1 MSELR
6 RKIAQRVPAISW
18 RDKKLRDLD
27 GRLAKN
33 QKKRAALSA
42 ELNAAKQELAAQK
55 GDLNAVDAQLGALQ
69 QQRDSLEDSVKAER
83 RRRRAPSF
91 EALLSSYA
99 AQHQAALQLSNRDL
113 SPMAQI
119 PFKLRNYSLAQ
130 SHGVTAPEIYGVWR
144 SAREVDLSVVDADR
158 VVLKGDG
165 GHSAQGVFPL
175 ERTADGWR
183 TVDGEIGFAGD
194 LLPEDLQKTLGKA
207 RSPFFAEQFLVSPSG
222 WTIPE
227 DVKLYCAYGEVLQ
240 IYVMRSSADSSMD
253 RKTFSSRFFD
263 ASGAPLEE
271 IRNGLNYDHSIDAPQ
286 HLPELVEAARHLSR
300 AVGMPFMRVDMYST
314 AAGPVLGELTAVPSA
329 GVQSYATR
337 HDRAMGK
344 AWVEAQARL
353 EHDLMRGRPF
363 GTLYGS
369 HEYTWW
375 YPEARDKD
383 NMHRPDNWHRR
394 QASCG
399 EWCFTSPQA

>member
-6 RKIAQRVPAISW
+6 RKIAQRVPAIAW

-27 GRLAKN
+27 SRLAKN
-33 QKKRAALSA
+33 QKKRATLSA
-42 ELNAAKQELAAQK
+42 ELDAAKQELAAQK

-69 QQRDSLEDSVKAER
+69 QQRDSLEESVKAER

-99 AQHQAALQLSNRDL
+99 AQNQAAMKMNNRNL
-113 SPMAQI
+113 SPITQI
-119 PFKLRNYSLAQ
+119 PFKLRNYSLAV
-130 SHGVTAPEIYGVWR
+130 SHGIAAPEIYGVWR
-144 SAREVDLSVVDADR
+144 SAREVDLSVVDVDR

-175 ERTADGWR
+175 IRTEAGWR
-183 TVDGEIGFAGD
+183 SVDGQFEFSGNT
-194 LLPEDLQKTLGKA
+194 LPSDLQKLVGKA
-207 RSPFFAEQFLVSPSG
+207 GTPFFAEQFLQSPSG

-240 IYVMRSSADSSMD
+240 VYVMRSSADSSMD

-263 ASGAPLEE
+263 ASGDPLEE
-271 IRNGLNYDHSIDAPQ
+271 IRNGLNYDHSIEAPA
-286 HLPELVEAARHLSR
+286 HFAELVKSAKHLSR
-300 AVGMPFMRVDMYST
+300 AVGLPFVRVDMYST
-314 AAGPVLGELTAVPSA
+314 AAGPILGELTAVPSA
-329 GVQSYATR
+329 GVQSYTR
-337 HDRAMGK
+337 EHDRAMGQ

-353 EHDLMRGRPF
+353 DQDLMRGRPV
-363 GTLYGS
+363 GTLFGDQD
-369 HEYTWW
+369 YTWW

-383 NMHRPDNWHRR
+383 NMHRPDNWDRHH
-394 QASCG
+394 SKCDD
-399 EWCFTSPQA
+399 WCFGPSET